1 MFDWTLNTRLLGT
14 LEKNFRPTKKN
25 EFLKSG
31 WKLTSP
37 KPMDVTL
44 QLLEDFSIL
53 KINYIN
59 GSNFNV
65 RLGANFKL
73 FVLENPIFVSQ
84 AKFPA

>member
-1 MFDWTLNTRLLGT
+1 MFDWILNTRLLGT
-14 LEKNFRPTKKN
+14 LEKNFRPTKKP
-25 EFLKSG
+25 EF
-31 WKLTSP
+31 SP

-59 GSNFNV
+59 GSNFTV
-65 RLGANFKL
+65 WLGANFKL

-84 AKFPA
+84 AKFPAWLLLGTV